1 MNRFD
6 WRTALWVA
14 GGALLTLLLVLSF
27 AKDLVAQVR
36 MIFG

>member
-6 WRTALWVA
+6 WRTALWVV

-27 AKDLVAQVR
+27 AKDLVAQLHS
-36 MIFG
+36 ILG

>member
-6 WRTALWVA
+6 WRTALWVI
-14 GGALLTLLLVLSF
+14 GGALLTILMVLLL

-36 MIFG
+36 AIFG

>member
-6 WRTALWVA
+6 WRTALWVV
-14 GGALLTLLLVLSF
+14 GGALFTLLLVLSF

-36 MIFG
+36 IIFG

>member
-6 WRTALWVA
+6 WRTALWVV

-27 AKDLVAQVR
+27 AKDLVAQLHA
-36 MIFG
+36 ILG

>member
-27 AKDLVAQVR
+27 AKDLVAQVLV
-36 MIFG
+36 IFG